1 MTELQQRMDLLLA
14 RLRTNYEGIGHS
26 SGRPYVYFV
35 YPPAREQMVFRMVD
49 EATSGAVGNLGF
61 FHIDLMPLIMQVT
74 AGQGA
79 AREEL
84 LGGEKGDGSA
94 AQSMVRLWVSTVRR
108 QADKHLAEVPV
119 GVRPVIVF
127 RGLAA
132 LHPLGNP
139 TGLMELLA
147 EKEIR
152 DPRTDAMVPIV
163 VLVPGTRP
171 PQTSRTYDFLGL
183 EPLRFTFYRGEE
195 A

>member
-1 MTELQQRMDLLLA
+1 VTELQQRLDMLLA
-14 RLRTNYEGIGHS
+14 RLRTTYDGIGHS
-26 SGRPYVYFV
+26 SGRPYVYYV
-35 YPPAREQMVFRMVD
+35 YPPEREKMVFRMVD
-49 EATSGAVGNLGF
+49 DATSGVAGDLGF
-61 FHIDLMPLIMQVT
+61 VHVDLLPLIVQAT

-84 LGGEKGDGSA
+84 LGGEKNDGSA
-94 AQSMVRLWVSTVRR
+94 AQSIVRLWAGTIRR
-108 QADKHLAEVPV
+108 HAGQRLAEVPA
-119 GVRPVIVF
+119 GLRPVLFF

-152 DPRTDAMVPIV
+152 DPRTDVVVPIV

-183 EPLRFTFYRGEE
+183 ESLRFTFYRGEE

>member
-1 MTELQQRMDLLLA
+1 MTELEQRLDMLLA
-14 RLRTNYEGIGHS
+14 RLRTTYDGIGHS

-35 YPPAREQMVFRMVD
+35 YPPDREKLILRMVD
-49 EATSGAVGNLGF
+49 DATAGAAG
-61 FHIDLMPLIMQVT
+61 DLAFVHVDLLPLIVQAT

-79 AREEL
+79 AREDL
-84 LGGEKGDGSA
+84 LSAEKREGSA
-94 AQSMVRLWVSTVRR
+94 AQSIVRLWAGAIRR
-108 QADKHLAEVPV
+108 HAVQRLAEVPADL
-119 GVRPVIVF
+119 RPVLIF

-152 DPRTDAMVPIV
+152 DPRTEAVVPIV

-171 PQTSRTYDFLGL
+171 PQSSRTYDFLGL
-183 EPLRFTFYRGEE
+183 ESLRFTFYRGEE